1 MKQQQ
6 RDYYAQTSLH
16 YDSIHLRSGDEHF
29 VGLEYVAALLHVV
42 RAKTVLDVGS
52 GTGRAIRFL
61 RKRRPDLDV
70 EGIEPVEE
78 LRQEAL
84 RHGVLLHD
92 GTGEELPFE
101 DDSFNIVIASG
112 VMHHLPD
119 PAAVIGEMTRVA
131 RLGVMISDTNRFA
144 QRSKAA
150 GLLKMAIYHLGLWQ
164 TLESF
169 RTRGRGYLSSEGDG
183 IFYSYS
189 IFDSIPKLRA
199 WADTVFV
206 IPTMPRRKA
215 ALPQL
220 GIPHGL
226 IVAFREPSFSG
237 WADC

>member
-6 RDYYAQTSLH
+6 RDYYVRTSLQ
-16 YDSIHLRSGDEHF
+16 YDCMHLRPGDEHF
-29 VGLEYVAALLHVV
+29 VALEYAAALLHVV

-70 EGIEPVEE
+70 EGVEPVAE
-78 LRQEAL
+78 LRKEAL
-84 RHGVLLHD
+84 RHGVLLHE
-92 GTGEELPFE
+92 GAGEELPFE
-101 DDSFNIVIASG
+101 DDSFDVVIAYG

-119 PAAVIGEMTRVA
+119 PAAVISEMTRVA
-131 RLGVMISDTNRFA
+131 RLGVMISDANRFS

-150 GLLKMAIYHLGLWQ
+150 GLLKMAIYHLGLWKIFE
-164 TLESF
+164 LF

-189 IFDSIPKLRA
+189 IFDSIPKLQE

-215 ALPQL
+215 ALAQL
-220 GIPHGL
+220 DIPHGL
-226 IVAFREPSFSG
+226 IVAFREPSFSD
-237 WADC
+237 WAGR